1 MRSRAEMKMAAKRD
15 FARYGRVFLIIG
27 ALLVMVGLIV
37 DLPVYFSNPPTTQQA
52 QALLNRTSDALS
64 KGASVTPRQLNQLSL
79 DWFNFYAGGKTTSSS
94 AYLLGL
100 TLLLMVGWMALQVG
114 LSHVALMAS
123 AGGQPTIKDY
133 FASLKHFGRWLGLYL
148 MMFIRIYL
156 WAILLVIPGL
166 IAAYR
171 YRQAVYL
178 MLEDPELGVNRALK
192 LSGELMRGYKW
203 RLFVLDVSFIL
214 WLMLSTVIVL
224 FFELDLLGTYLIP
237 YRELTRV
244 QFYRDLRA
252 EHPIEGLPVVSA
264 LQVEQP
270 PLTPE
275 PPSVSAQ

>member
-1 MRSRAEMKMAAKRD
+1 
-15 FARYGRVFLIIG
+15 VFLIIG
-27 ALLVMVGLIV
+27 ALLVMAGLLV
-37 DLPVYFSNPPTTQQA
+37 DLPVYFSNPLTTQQA
-52 QALLNRTSDALS
+52 QTLLNRTSDALS
-64 KGASVTPRQLNQLSL
+64 KGASATPRQLKQLSL
-79 DWFNFYAGGKTTSSS
+79 DWFNFSVGGKTAESS

-114 LSHVALMAS
+114 LSQVALMVS
-123 AGGQPTIKDY
+123 AGASLTIKDY

-178 MLEDPELGVNRALK
+178 MLEDPELGINRALK

-203 RLFVLDVSFIL
+203 RLFVLDLSFIL
-214 WLMLSTVIVL
+214 WLMVSTVIVS
-224 FFELDLLGTYLIP
+224 FFALDLLGTYLMP

-244 QFYRDLRA
+244 QFYRDLRV
-252 EHPIEGLPVVSA
+252 EHPIEGLPVVGA